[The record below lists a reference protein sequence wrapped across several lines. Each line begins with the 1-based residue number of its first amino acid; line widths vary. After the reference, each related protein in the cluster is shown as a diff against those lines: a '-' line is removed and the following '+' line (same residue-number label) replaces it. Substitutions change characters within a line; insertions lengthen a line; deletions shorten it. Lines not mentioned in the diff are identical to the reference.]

1 MRNTIKTIA
10 VFLGIIF
17 LTAGI
22 IFALIV
28 TVNPFGY
35 FESEGSSEIA
45 DATSEPSDSNEES
58 NQEIAVSFEDD
69 TESAPKEIE
78 NKVVDMVHRMSHQK
92 VRAEEKWG
100 HLKITEERI
109 NEVIGLLEQ
118 YNVEDRTFL
127 HKEMLNWRDGN
138 FSNSEKVHNVLT
150 QPVYKNVMQSG
161 KAYGL
166 LSKAEEQDYIEKHF
180 SETDDIPKKE
190 DEGYQNRN

>member
-1 MRNTIKTIA
+1 MRNSIKTIA
-10 VFLGIIF
+10 VFSGIIF

-22 IFALIV
+22 VFALIV

-35 FESEGSSEIA
+35 FESEGSSE
-45 DATSEPSDSNEES
+45 SNEEL
-58 NQEIAVSFEDD
+58 NQEIAVSFEDKA
-69 TESAPKEIE
+69 EFSPAEIE

-150 QPVYKNVMQSG
+150 QPEYKHVMQSG

-180 SETDDIPKKE
+180 TETDDIPKEE
-190 DEGYQNRN
+190 DERYQNRN